1 MRYKQKLTNPN
12 TVPVV
17 FSPRIY
23 GIQAPGE
30 NGNRESE

>member
-23 GIQAPGE
+23 GSQVPGE
-30 NGNRESE
+30 KGK